1 MKKALVI
8 GATGQDGSYLCE
20 YLLSLEYSVY
30 GVRRNS
36 TRAWT
41 QIPGVTYVTGDVL
54 DGSSILAALRA
65 SEPDEVYNLAADSFV
80 GSSWSQPLAQG
91 DVTGLGCLRV
101 LEAIRQNGRPVR
113 FYQASSSEMYGS
125 SPPPQNEETPFHP
138 RSPYGCAKLYAHSIT
153 VNYRESYGMF
163 NCCGILF
170 NHESPRRGPEFVTQ
184 KIVTQAAEILAGKR
198 ERIELGNLDA
208 KRDWGYA
215 PDYVEAMHLMLQQ
228 PEPGD
233 YVVALGR
240 SHSVWEFL
248 VAVLDRAGLDFDR
261 HVIIDSKYV
270 RPAEVCD
277 LRGDAS
283 KIRALGWFPTVYV
296 NELAGIMF
304 EAART
309 RIAFSRISNRRAEA
323 KALLEGK
330 A

>member
-20 YLLSLEYSVY
+20 DLLALGYSVY

-36 TRAWT
+36 ARAWIK
-41 QIPGVTYVTGDVL
+41 IPGVTYITGDVI

-80 GSSWSQPLAQG
+80 GSSWSQPLLQG

-101 LEAIRQNGRPVR
+101 LEAIRQYGRPVR

-125 SPPPQNEETPFHP
+125 SSSPQNEETPFHP

-184 KIVTQAAEILAGKR
+184 KIVTQAAEILADKR
-198 ERIELGNLDA
+198 PFIELGNLEA

-215 PDYVEAMHLMLQQ
+215 PEYVKAMHLMLQQ

-261 HVIIDSKYV
+261 HVVTNSRYV

-283 KIRALGWFPTVYV
+283 KIRALGWFPTVYI

-304 EAART
+304 DA
-309 RIAFSRISNRRAEA
+309 A
-323 KALLEGK
+323 KARIV
-330 A
+330 